1 MCMYGP
7 GGQLG
12 GGKVGGGRVGGGGG
26 GIAGREGKVKC

>member
-12 GGKVGGGRVGGGGG
+12 GGKVGGGRDGGGGG